1 MLDNK
6 TNEFLEKNIMRLMME
21 NIEWMEKE
29 MNHTIAKNSYSLTP
43 AETKLFNTLRG
54 RNRSISELSRVMGL
68 SRQAVHKT
76 THRLIEN
83 GYLELAVSNV
93 NKRDRLVCIT
103 PEGLKVRQFGASI
116 LKEIEKKLSKSIGKE
131 NLELIRD
138 SLTKHLDK
146 ERASLKA

>member
-93 NKRDRLVCIT
+93 NKRDRHVCIT

-138 SLTKHLDK
+138 TLTKHLDK
-146 ERASLKA
+146 ERASSKA

>member
-29 MNHTIAKNSYSLTP
+29 MNNTIAKNSYSLTP

-54 RNRSISELSRVMGL
+54 RNRSISELSKVMGL

-76 THRLIEN
+76 THRLIDN
-83 GYLELAVSNV
+83 GYLELAISNT

-103 PEGLKVRQFGASI
+103 PKGLEARKFGASI
-116 LKEIEKKLSKSIGKE
+116 IKEIEKKLSKSIGRE

-138 SLTKHLDK
+138 LLIRHLDK
-146 ERASLKA
+146 ERVR